1 MKFDHVLTSSQE
13 LREMAG
19 EPSGIA
25 RDKQID
31 HIDGHCATFIA
42 ASPMLMLA
50 TTDANGRTDV
60 SPRGDAPGFAR
71 VLDRKH
77 LAIPERAGNN
87 RIDSLMNL
95 LERANIGMLFIIP
108 GILETLRMNGT
119 AQIVRDPQLL
129 ESFVVQNKVPKFV
142 ILVRVEEAFI
152 QCGKAFKRSG
162 LWEPTTWTNA
172 KTLPSRAEMFLA
184 HANVTDL
191 TTEQVDTNLEEAYRE
206 RLY

>member
-13 LREMAG
+13 LRERVG
-19 EPSGIA
+19 EPGGIA

-71 VLDRKH
+71 VLDRTH
-77 LAIPERAGNN
+77 LAIPERTGNN
-87 RIDSLMNL
+87 RIDSLMNII
-95 LERANIGMLFIIP
+95 ERPNVGMLFIIP
-108 GILETLRMNGT
+108 GIPETLRMNGT

-129 ESFVVQNKVPKFV
+129 ESFVVQGKVPKFV
-142 ILVRVEEAFI
+142 IVVRVEEAFI
-152 QCGKAFKRSG
+152 HCGKAFKRSG
-162 LWEPTTWTNA
+162 LWEPITWTNA
-172 KTLPSRAEMFLA
+172 ETLPSRAEMFLA

-191 TTEQVDTNLEEAYRE
+191 TTEQFDANLEEAYRE

>member
-50 TTDANGRTDV
+50 TTGVNGRTDV

-77 LAIPERAGNN
+77 LAIPERTGNN
-87 RIDSLMNL
+87 RIDSLMNMI
-95 LERANIGMLFIIP
+95 ERPNIGMLFIIP

-119 AQIVRDPQLL
+119 AQIVRDPELL
-129 ESFVVQNKVPKFV
+129 ESFMVQGKTPQFV
-142 ILVRVEEAFI
+142 IVVLVEEAFI
-152 QCGKAFKRSG
+152 HCGKAFKRSK
-162 LWEPTTWTNA
+162 LWEASTWIHA
-172 KTLPSRAEMFLA
+172 QTLPSRAAMFLA

-191 TTEQVDTNLEEAYRE
+191 TTEQFDANLEDAYRE